1 MESHRTHAGGGFWE
15 HRFFGSSY
23 SVQVSHR
30 LPNAAISANF
40 SRGLNSY
47 PQLAL
52 AIPAGANVTQFVDA
66 AFTTRIPDPA
76 ERALAVEQFLA
87 RLRVAAD
94 VGEPGEL
101 LRAQP

>member
-1 MESHRTHAGGGFWE
+1 MGGFWE

-23 SVQVSHR
+23 SAQVSHR
-30 LPNAAISANF
+30 LPNAALSANF

-52 AIPAGANVTQFVDA
+52 AIPAGATVAQFLDA

-87 RLRVAAD
+87 RTGIAAD
-94 VGEPGEL
+94 AGEPGEL
-101 LRAQP
+101 LCARA